1 MSNNTVT
8 NPPEI
13 IYPLNGFDIGFL
25 VMCGLTLITNVVGLI
40 ILISGRQRLK
50 GPSYNILISSYVSC
64 ILVAIWY
71 EIFDVLV
78 QKQVPNVY
86 IRGLICN
93 FGGSGSMA
101 LMANINLHLCL
112 ISAER
117 YVFVMYPFN
126 YHKIV
131 NRLNVIIALVAV
143 WLLPIFVMMGS
154 FFYREISLTQC
165 TFRIVQPRQIVIN
178 DAICLTITLGLLYF
192 IPLFTIVTVYVRI
205 FVLIQS
211 HGSRGQQTES
221 KDRARLAKNS
231 KAIRQMVI
239 LIGVFF
245 ICWTP
250 FAICSL
256 CFLWI
261 SAYINQSLFLAQY
274 NMAWAVFV
282 LRYLAYC
289 YPLFHPVLY
298 CYFNAHIKLEALRI
312 YYKLIGKE
320 EAYRRLLHT
329 MHGTTSFYMERKS
342 TTTM

>member
-1 MSNNTVT
+1 
-8 NPPEI
+8 
-13 IYPLNGFDIGFL
+13 
-25 VMCGLTLITNVVGLI
+25 
-40 ILISGRQRLK
+40 
-50 GPSYNILISSYVSC
+50 
-64 ILVAIWY
+64 
-71 EIFDVLV
+71 
-78 QKQVPNVY
+78 
-86 IRGLICN
+86 
-93 FGGSGSMA
+93 
-101 LMANINLHLCL
+101 MANINLHLCL

-154 FFYREISLTQC
+154 FFYL
-165 TFRIVQPRQIVIN
+165 IN